1 MSNGTIQLSF
11 RQGIFIENF
20 SFTSLVCT
28 TYLKKEKS
36 KITPMWLIQ
45 VYKENKQQQR
55 LEIKKKKMFPGL
67 LTNSATTG
75 LIFSP

>member
-1 MSNGTIQLSF
+1 
-11 RQGIFIENF
+11 
-20 SFTSLVCT
+20 
-28 TYLKKEKS
+28 
-36 KITPMWLIQ
+36 MWLIQ

-75 LIFSP
+75 LIFSPWKYDLDEEGSFICLL